1 MLRFC
6 NHLLARKVLSLDL
19 FIDVLADCVI
29 DTLKLIPFLLV
40 TYLAME
46 ALEHAA
52 GNKVRA
58 IVERAGHSG
67 PIVGSALGALPQ
79 CGFSA
84 MAATLFAG
92 RVVTAGT
99 LVAVILSTSDEM
111 IPVFVAHQED
121 PARMGS
127 IILVKVVFGM
137 VVGLGLDAALRASNH
152 LGDGNIH
159 IHELC
164 EREHCHCDD
173 EEFGGERCDCCGHEL
188 HSCCDNELSE
198 GAERVRDERG
208 HVGHCCCREG
218 ANDGGA
224 THEHGFACDSGH
236 DNGNGHDHGGAC
248 DLEHAC
254 CSGHS
259 HDHSHG
265 HGHRHGLWGIV
276 RCALVHTV
284 QVTVF
289 IFIITFVFGLIIEGV
304 GEDAIGS
311 VLAEHPVRATFLAAL
326 VGLIPN
332 CGASVAISE
341 LFLDG
346 TLACGP
352 MIAGLLSSGG
362 VGLLVLWRTNG
373 NVRENLLIT
382 LLVYVAAVVAGLAAV
397 ALGILL

>member
-1 MLRFC
+1 M
-6 NHLLARKVLSLDL
+6 DL
-19 FIDVLADCVI
+19 FLDVLADSVI

-52 GNKVRA
+52 GNKVRR

-67 PIVGSALGALPQ
+67 PVAGSLLGALPQ

-121 PARMGS
+121 PSRMGS
-127 IILVKVVFGM
+127 IILVKVVLGI
-137 VVGLGLDAALRASNH
+137 VAGLGLDAVLRASNRM
-152 LGDGNIH
+152 GDGNIH

-173 EEFGGERCDCCGHEL
+173 EGLDEELGGEKGEVRCDCCGHGLAEAGERGEGSRG
-188 HSCCDNELSE
+188 HDQHGDCCCDPHVHAHEAHECCGHEAGDAAE
-198 GAERVRDERG
+198 GRCHAHD
-208 HVGHCCCREG
+208 H
-218 ANDGGA
+218 
-224 THEHGFACDSGH
+224 ACDH
-236 DNGNGHDHGGAC
+236 D
-248 DLEHAC
+248 
-254 CSGHS
+254 
-259 HDHSHG
+259 HG
-265 HGHRHGLWGIV
+265 HGHACGCGHEGAHDHGNHHHGHGAWGIV

-289 IFIITFVFGLIIEGV
+289 IFLITFVFGLVIEGV
-304 GEDAIGS
+304 GEDAIGA
-311 VLAEHPVRATFLAAL
+311 VLADHPVRATFLAAL

-332 CGASVAISE
+332 CGASVAITE

-346 TLACGP
+346 TLATGP

-362 VGLLVLWRTNG
+362 VGLLVLWRTND
-373 NVRENLLIT
+373 NPRENLLIT